1 MGKGGL
7 MFSPIEKE
15 AIRIILG
22 MRGEQPKNLKQLALQ
37 LFPDLAN
44 CSAPSLDKR
53 VQSLKG
59 TLEQRSGLNKRSL
72 NYSLNYS
79 LYYAFYFKK
88 RRGEKFDPTA
98 CSPEDLTFL
107 EEVYQHCPSWITLQE
122 KIRNV
127 VVFKG
132 ADH

>member
-1 MGKGGL
+1 MRVKGGV
-7 MFSPIEKE
+7 MFSPIGPIEQM

-22 MRGEQPKNLKQLALQ
+22 MKGEQPKNLKQLALQ

-44 CSAPSLDKR
+44 CSAPSMDKR
-53 VQSLKG
+53 VHSLKG
-59 TLEQRSGLNKRSL
+59 TLEQRSGLNKRL
-72 NYSLNYS
+72 PNYS
-79 LYYAFYFKK
+79 LYYVFYFKK
-88 RRGEKFDPTA
+88 RRSEKFDPTT

-107 EEVYQHCPSWITLQE
+107 EEVYRHCPSWITLQE

-127 VVFKG
+127 LAFKG